1 MQLVVAM
8 LADGDVPVGVQY
20 VFQCTKAGV
29 YRWPHLFTYYI
40 VGQNVLRNQVVF
52 YHGIGRIISG
62 HIADRA
68 GNYNISV
75 ATPTAHTDRQFLFYY

>member
-1 MQLVVAM
+1 MFLLVFSMCSNAPKQ
-8 LADGDVPVGVQY
+8 ACIG
-20 VFQCTKAGV
+20 
-29 YRWPHLFTYYI
+29 RWPHLFTYYI

-52 YHGIGRIISG
+52 YNGIGRIISG

-75 ATPTAHTDRQFLFYY
+75 ATPTPHIDRQFLFLPLDNLH